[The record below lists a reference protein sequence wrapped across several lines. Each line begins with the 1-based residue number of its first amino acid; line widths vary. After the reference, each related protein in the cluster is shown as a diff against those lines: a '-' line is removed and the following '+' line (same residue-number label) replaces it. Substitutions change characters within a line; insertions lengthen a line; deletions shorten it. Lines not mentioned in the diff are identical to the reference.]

1 MTKPHEEEE
10 VLGGA
15 DHFGHRESDGIV
27 VDLYWNYRDLT
38 DEFRVEV
45 ENEREGTRFV
55 LYPRTARE
63 AIQAFRDPFDA
74 GPNALG
80 GEQRAA

>member
-1 MTKPHEEEE
+1 MLAGT
-10 VLGGA
+10 
-15 DHFGHRESDGIV
+15 DHFAHRESDGIV

-45 ENEREGTRFV
+45 QDEREGTRFV
-55 LYPRTARE
+55 LYPKTAGE
-63 AIQAFRDPFDA
+63 AIQAFHHPFAAPPDA
-74 GPNALG
+74 LD